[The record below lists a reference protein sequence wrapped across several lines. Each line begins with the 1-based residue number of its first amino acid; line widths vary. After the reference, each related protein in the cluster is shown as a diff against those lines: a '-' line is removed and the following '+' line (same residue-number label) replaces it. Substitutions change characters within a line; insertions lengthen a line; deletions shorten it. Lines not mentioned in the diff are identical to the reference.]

1 MPQKINVERLEI
13 YATDLEC
20 RLIFKSQSEKK
31 IPEMETDPT
40 IERQMHYFK
49 MQYDVHK
56 IESQY
61 IGLKNIFFNFC
72 YYSCKMPTKGINICV
87 IDHSDKQTIL
97 NSCNLMFHTFSR
109 KGANYYRP

>member
-31 IPEMETDPT
+31 IPEMEIDPI

-56 IESQY
+56 IESHY
-61 IGLKNIFFNFC
+61 NIGLKNIFF
-72 YYSCKMPTKGINICV
+72 
-87 IDHSDKQTIL
+87 
-97 NSCNLMFHTFSR
+97 
-109 KGANYYRP
+109 